1 MGTAGTFSKLKQT
14 AKSTLDLRNNWAS
27 SQLKKAKNSI
37 VHTTEVTHK
46 LGVIGRKPRVLVHA
60 GMAAAVAMV
69 VLGAQF
75 STLASRTSV
84 ASRLNH
90 TLGYGSVLDAS
101 AAADVAA
108 KVASAASLT
117 VSADANQKAS
127 SINAQVAL
135 AGTDDTLAKRQVVST
150 ASTVRHDIATYTIK
164 AGDTL
169 GEIAK
174 QYNVTSDT
182 LRWANGIDDP
192 TAIHAGQTLKVLP
205 VTGVLHT
212 VAAGDTTAS
221 IATKYQ
227 AVEAQLVEY
236 NDLDVKGLAAGQQ
249 IIVPE
254 GRVQETV
261 KVKAV
266 TQTAVATARTTVQ
279 SWVGAGN
286 GYPWGQCT
294 YHIAEM
300 RSIPSDLGN
309 AINWRWSLPRYG
321 FSFSQTPVPGA
332 IAWTPYGWGGYGHVA
347 YVESV
352 GNGVVTI
359 SERNFNGNPGISY
372 RTVSWDTFQG
382 YLN

>member
-1 MGTAGTFSKLKQT
+1 MGTARTFSKLKQT
-14 AKSTLDLRNNWAS
+14 AKSTLDIRNNWAT

-37 VHTTEVTHK
+37 VQTSEVTHK
-46 LGVIGRKPRVLVHA
+46 LGVISRKPRLLVHA
-60 GMAAAVAMV
+60 GMATAVAAV

-117 VSADANQKAS
+117 VSADATQKAS

-150 ASTVRHDIATYTIK
+150 ASTVRHDITTYTIK

-212 VAAGDTTAS
+212 VVAGDTTAG
-221 IATKYQ
+221 IAGKYQ

-236 NDLDVKGLAAGQQ
+236 NDLDVKGLVPGQQ
-249 IIVPE
+249 VIVPE
-254 GRVQETV
+254 GRVQEAP
-261 KVKAV
+261 KVKAAVQTTV
-266 TQTAVATARTTVQ
+266 TTRAVQ
-279 SWVGAGN
+279 SWIGAGN
-286 GYPWGQCT
+286 GYPYGQCT

-300 RSIPSDLGN
+300 RQVPTDLGN

-359 SERNFNGNPGISY
+359 SERNFNGNPNISY
-372 RTVSWDTFQG
+372 RTVSWNTFQG